1 MLYALF
7 IMHYLA
13 SLPATPMKVRGLDYI
28 RRGLRENK
36 ENERLMIVFRGLLR
50 TSESNTELYRG
61 IHYNIYSLNR
71 DYRGL

>member
-1 MLYALF
+1 
-7 IMHYLA
+7 
-13 SLPATPMKVRGLDYI
+13 MKVRGLDYI

-50 TSESNTELYRG
+50 TSESNTELYRES

-71 DYRGL
+71 DYRGLQRRA